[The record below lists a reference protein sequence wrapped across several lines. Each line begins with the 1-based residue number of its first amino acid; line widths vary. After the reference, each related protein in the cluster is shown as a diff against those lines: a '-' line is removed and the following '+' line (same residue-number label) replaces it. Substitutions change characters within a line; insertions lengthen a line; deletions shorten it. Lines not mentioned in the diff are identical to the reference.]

1 MKHIYFVLLLF
12 VISMP
17 GKAQFDPTKA
27 TVHGNFEVD
36 LQTYQEDNGI
46 GISEAALNGKYTGI
60 NGFGNII
67 YRYGDFSA
75 GLRYEAYLP
84 PLNGFDEAYEG
95 QGIAHRYVNY
105 KSDFFD
111 ITAGNFYGQFG
122 NGLVFRAYE
131 DWNLG
136 IDNALDGIK
145 IVFHPAK
152 GLTLKGVYG
161 TQRYYW
167 VQYENKNRGIVRG
180 IDGEWQLNELS
191 KKMQQ
196 WKTRIRIGGSFV
208 SKYEKDDPFSE
219 WKLPENVG
227 AWSARLNLQYG
238 QWNLQSEYARKINDP
253 NSVNHYI
260 FKPGEACWISGSYS
274 RKGLGVLLS
283 GKRIDNFSFNSMRQA
298 PTGTPPA
305 INFLPPLTY
314 QHTYALAAMYPYSTQ
329 PNGEM
334 GWAAEIFYTI
344 PRKTTLGGKY
354 GTRLSLNYSR
364 MTGLEKNIASGD
376 SLLNQP
382 GTTGYESPFFSVGD
396 NKYFEDLS
404 FKIEKKASRK
414 IKLIAGFTHIDYNM
428 EVIEENIESGHL
440 YYRANI
446 GILDLTYKLD
456 RKKSLRTELQYL
468 ATRQDSGNWVAALI
482 EYSMA
487 PKWFFAVQDQYNF
500 KNPETD
506 NTYHYYMMSVAY
518 VHKSSR
524 LAVSYG
530 RQREGVLCVGGVCRQ
545 VPAASGFNITLTSNF

>member
-111 ITAGNFYGQFG
+111 ITVGNFYGQFG

-191 KKMQQ
+191 KKC
-196 WKTRIRIGGSFV
+196 S
-208 SKYEKDDPFSE
+208 
-219 WKLPENVG
+219 
-227 AWSARLNLQYG
+227 
-238 QWNLQSEYARKINDP
+238 
-253 NSVNHYI
+253 
-260 FKPGEACWISGSYS
+260 
-274 RKGLGVLLS
+274 S
-283 GKRIDNFSFNSMRQA
+283 GKPVF
-298 PTGTPPA
+298 G
-305 INFLPPLTY
+305 
-314 QHTYALAAMYPYSTQ
+314 
-329 PNGEM
+329 
-334 GWAAEIFYTI
+334 
-344 PRKTTLGGKY
+344 
-354 GTRLSLNYSR
+354 
-364 MTGLEKNIASGD
+364 
-376 SLLNQP
+376 
-382 GTTGYESPFFSVGD
+382 
-396 NKYFEDLS
+396 
-404 FKIEKKASRK
+404 
-414 IKLIAGFTHIDYNM
+414 
-428 EVIEENIESGHL
+428 
-440 YYRANI
+440 
-446 GILDLTYKLD
+446 
-456 RKKSLRTELQYL
+456 
-468 ATRQDSGNWVAALI
+468 
-482 EYSMA
+482 
-487 PKWFFAVQDQYNF
+487 
-500 KNPETD
+500 
-506 NTYHYYMMSVAY
+506 
-518 VHKSSR
+518 
-524 LAVSYG
+524 
-530 RQREGVLCVGGVCRQ
+530 
-545 VPAASGFNITLTSNF
+545 